1 MIYLI
6 VCNNITYEAF
16 TDKQKA
22 DDRVKFLNKTLQF
35 YHKLICLRWTVK
47 KMLLQ

>member
-6 VCNNITYEAF
+6 VCNNTTYEAF
-16 TDKQKA
+16 TDEQKA
-22 DDRVKFLNKTLQF
+22 NNRVKDLNKRLSF
-35 YHKLICLRWTVK
+35 LHKLTGFRWVVK